1 MIDLANA
8 GYLWQIMIIQDANN
22 EQGNIF
28 NKYFFSSKFYIFD
41 SLVAEDVNVKV
52 VANINNMQYICIQY
66 I

>member
-28 NKYFFSSKFYIFD
+28 NKYYFFI
-41 SLVAEDVNVKV
+41 
-52 VANINNMQYICIQY
+52 
-66 I
+66 